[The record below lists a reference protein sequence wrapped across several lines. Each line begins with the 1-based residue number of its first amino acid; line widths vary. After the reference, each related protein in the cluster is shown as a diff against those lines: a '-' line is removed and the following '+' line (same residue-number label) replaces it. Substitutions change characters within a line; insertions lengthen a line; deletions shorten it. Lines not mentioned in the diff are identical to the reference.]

1 MEAPVM
7 VIKDRIRRI
16 GFRFLLYTGV
26 GLFLLIALFPFVWVF
41 VGSLHPTADLLRA
54 RISLLPQNPT
64 LVHYTA
70 LFRVQYGVKLFF
82 RYIQNSLKVGGSVAV
97 LTMLIAALGAYGLS
111 RYQFRGNETISRLML
126 FVYVFP
132 PSLVLVPTYV
142 LLAKLGLV
150 DTHLGL
156 IIVHTGLA
164 APFCTWLLR
173 SFFEAIP
180 RELEESAAV
189 EGATRLQ
196 ILFRVLLPLA
206 SPGLVTAGVYALVI
220 SWGEYMFAVNLL
232 HSGAKWTVPAGLAT
246 YMTEQAIEWGQLL
259 AGTTLSAVPLL
270 LIFLP
275 VARYFLRGFLEGAIR

>member
-1 MEAPVM
+1 M

>member
-1 MEAPVM
+1 M

-111 RYQFRGNETISRLML
+111 RYQFKGNETISRLML